1 MITRDITPARPVLA
15 ASISVRKNYTL
26 SVCRWHLR
34 FKPSFHPI
42 LQRPVESLH
51 LLDPRIAE
59 NYSCHHHDIIPAR
72 PVLAASISVRKQL
85 RAVSVPVADRPLSAV
100 NSWVL
105 TIRSPHHTY
114 RSVFCHLR
122 CMGTRDST
130 VEITNNSIGRQFLGG
145 SPGVAP
151 KSAGGL
157 SLQTRHFLVP
167 DRIMVTLKAL
177 RGGPGAG
184 HN

>member
-1 MITRDITPARPVLA
+1 MIFLRP
-15 ASISVRKNYTL
+15 I
-26 SVCRWHLR
+26 
-34 FKPSFHPI
+34 
-42 LQRPVESLH
+42 ESLR
-51 LLDPRIAE
+51 LSDPRIAE

-72 PVLAASISVRKQL
+72 PVLVASISVRKKL
-85 RAVSVPVADRPLSAV
+85 RAVSVPVADRPPSAV
-100 NSWVL
+100 NLSVL
-105 TIRSPHHTY
+105 TIPSLHHIAQFLPFAC
-114 RSVFCHLR
+114 V
-122 CMGTRDST
+122 GTHDSNST

-167 DRIMVTLKAL
+167 DRIMVTLKAV

-184 HN
+184 PN

>member
-1 MITRDITPARPVLA
+1 VPVAFTVQTLISPDSSTPSRIPP
-15 ASISVRKNYTL
+15 R
-26 SVCRWHLR
+26 
-34 FKPSFHPI
+34 
-42 LQRPVESLH
+42 

-85 RAVSVPVADRPLSAV
+85 RAVSVPVADRPPSAV
-100 NSWVL
+100 NLSVL

-122 CMGTRDST
+122 CVGTRDST